1 MFYRDN
7 MLVNPELTRKMV
19 LIWTY
24 TNVFGYS
31 RWLEALFSASTIK
44 KCKKMTKSIRGT
56 FWTPKQKKLLGV
68 DITKIPRW
76 SIEST
81 DIRQVQYTM
90 DNGREECAKEKA
102 LWYGLTRRAMKAS
115 GSSTKLA
122 EKENFSMPMVI
133 YMTEIGET
141 TKRTALASIRV
152 QMAIAMKATGEK
164 TNNMA
169 TASRLGRR
177 DQVDNTTAITNML
190 KSMVKA
196 SILAIATHTTANG

>member
-1 MFYRDN
+1 
-7 MLVNPELTRKMV
+7 
-19 LIWTY
+19 
-24 TNVFGYS
+24 
-31 RWLEALFSASTIK
+31 
-44 KCKKMTKSIRGT
+44 
-56 FWTPKQKKLLGV
+56 
-68 DITKIPRW
+68 
-76 SIEST
+76 
-81 DIRQVQYTM
+81 
-90 DNGREECAKEKA
+90 
-102 LWYGLTRRAMKAS
+102 MKAS

-133 YMTEIGET
+133 YMMEIGET